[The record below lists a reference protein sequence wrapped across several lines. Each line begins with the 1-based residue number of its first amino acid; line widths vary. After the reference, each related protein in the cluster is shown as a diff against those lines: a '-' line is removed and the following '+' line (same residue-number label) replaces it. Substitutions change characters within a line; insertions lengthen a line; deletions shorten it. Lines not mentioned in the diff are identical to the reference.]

1 MRLLGAAAVAALGR
15 GRAPASL
22 GWQRKQVNWKACRW
36 SSSGVIPNEK
46 IRNIGIS
53 AHIDSGKTTLTERV
67 LYYTGR
73 IAKMHEVKG
82 KDGVGAVMDSMELER
97 QRGITIQSAATYT
110 MWKDVNINIIDTPGH
125 VDFTIEVERAL
136 RVLDGA
142 VLVLCAV
149 GGVQCQTMTVNRQMK
164 RYNVPFLTFINKLD
178 RMGSNP
184 ARALQQ
190 MRSKLNHNAAFMQ
203 IPIGLEGN
211 FKGIIDL
218 IEERAIYFD
227 GDFGQIVRYGE
238 IPAELRAAATD
249 HRQELIE
256 CVANSDEQLGE
267 MFLEEKIPSISDLK
281 LAIRRATLKRSFT
294 PVFLGSA
301 LKNKGVQPLLD
312 AVLEYLPNPSEV
324 QNYAILNKEDDSK
337 EKTKILMNSSRDN
350 SHPFVGL
357 AFKLE
362 VGRFGQLTYVRSY
375 QGELKKGDTIY
386 NTRTRKKVRLQR
398 LARMHADMMEDVEE
412 VYAGDICALFGIDC
426 ASGDTFTDKANSGL
440 SMESIH
446 VPDPVISIAMKP
458 SNKNDLEKF
467 SKGIGRFTREDPTFK
482 VYFDTEN
489 KETVIS
495 GMGELHLEIY
505 AQRLEREYGCPCITG
520 KPKVAFRE
528 TITAPVPFDF
538 THKKQSGGAGQYGKV
553 IGVLE
558 PLDPEDYTKL
568 EFSDETFGSNIPKQ
582 FVPAVEK
589 GFLDACEKGPLSG
602 HKLSG
607 LRFVLQDGAHHMVDS
622 NEISFIRA
630 GEGALKQALANATL
644 CILEPIMAVEV
655 VAPNE
660 FQGQVIAG
668 INRRHGVI
676 TGQDGVEDYFT
687 LYADVP
693 LNDMFGYSTELR
705 SCTEGKG
712 EYTMEYS
719 RYQPCLPSTQEDVIN
734 KYLEATG
741 QLPVKKGKAKN

>member
-1 MRLLGAAAVAALGR
+1 MRLLGAAFATAVGR
-15 GRAPASL
+15 RGPLPRVPASL
-22 GWQRKQVNWKACRW
+22 GWQGKQVNWKVCRW
-36 SSSGVIPNEK
+36 CSSGKIPNER

-142 VLVLCAV
+142 ILVVCAV

-178 RMGSNP
+178 RLGSNP

-190 MRSKLNHNAAFMQ
+190 MRSKLNHNAAFVQ
-203 IPIGLEGN
+203 IPIGLEGD

-238 IPAELRAAATD
+238 IPAEFRAAAAD

-256 CVANSDEQLGE
+256 SIANSDEQLGE

-281 LAIRRATLKRSFT
+281 ASALKISHMCMRPYQGQELSLQPRYMPLTACTPTGDQTRNRNMCPNRNSNPLAIRRATLSRSFT

-312 AVLEYLPNPSEV
+312 AVLDYLPNPSEV
-324 QNYAILNKEDDSK
+324 QNYAMLKQDDDSK
-337 EKTKILMNSSRDN
+337 EKTKILMNSNRDN
-350 SHPFVGL
+350 SHSFVGL

-362 VGRFGQLTYVRSY
+362 AGRFGQLTYIRSY
-375 QGELKKGDTIY
+375 QGELKKGDTIC
-386 NTRTRKKVRLQR
+386 NTRTGKKVRVQR
-398 LARMHADMMEDVEE
+398 LVRMHADMMEASAWSLRGQKFSRQDVEE
-412 VYAGDICALFGIDC
+412 VFAGDICALFGIDC
-426 ASGDTFTDKANSGL
+426 ASGDTFTNKDNSGL

-482 VYFDTEN
+482 VHFDTES
-489 KETVIS
+489 KETIVS

-505 AQRLEREYGCPCITG
+505 AQRMEREYGCPCITG

-528 TITAPVPFDF
+528 TITAPVP
-538 THKKQSGGAGQYGKV
+538 V
-553 IGVLE
+553 
-558 PLDPEDYTKL
+558 
-568 EFSDETFGSNIPKQ
+568 
-582 FVPAVEK
+582 
-589 GFLDACEKGPLSG
+589 
-602 HKLSG
+602 
-607 LRFVLQDGAHHMVDS
+607 
-622 NEISFIRA
+622 
-630 GEGALKQALANATL
+630 
-644 CILEPIMAVEV
+644 
-655 VAPNE
+655 
-660 FQGQVIAG
+660 
-668 INRRHGVI
+668 
-676 TGQDGVEDYFT
+676 
-687 LYADVP
+687 
-693 LNDMFGYSTELR
+693 
-705 SCTEGKG
+705 
-712 EYTMEYS
+712 
-719 RYQPCLPSTQEDVIN
+719 
-734 KYLEATG
+734 
-741 QLPVKKGKAKN
+741 